1 MENIAVYLLDIDEFD
16 RDVVENASYEQLED
30 WFHEYDDEEIV
41 QKFSSIKSFQ
51 WAFNEEMVD
60 DVNHWIVF
68 VKKS

>member
-16 RDVVENASYEQLED
+16 RDVVENASYDQLEK
-30 WFHEYDDEEIV
+30 WYEEWDDEEIV

-51 WAFNEEMVD
+51 WAFNEERVD

-68 VKKS
+68 VEKK